1 MVGQEKVAESSRLA
15 MVSEKEGRQEA
26 VASEVAME
34 VREVAKE
41 VVVMTSLEA
50 GCKKIGLGCK
60 HRQSSFPW
68 VPMVQAILEP
78 STGGD
83 NLVQEEVMQNDV
95 DGKVAGASVE
105 NVSNMA
111 EKEAAKRYVAL

>member
-60 HRQSSFPW
+60 IGR
-68 VPMVQAILEP
+68 A
-78 STGGD
+78 
-83 NLVQEEVMQNDV
+83 
-95 DGKVAGASVE
+95 
-105 NVSNMA
+105 VSRGSRWC
-111 EKEAAKRYVAL
+111 KLF

>member
-1 MVGQEKVAESSRLA
+1 
-15 MVSEKEGRQEA
+15 
-26 VASEVAME
+26 
-34 VREVAKE
+34 
-41 VVVMTSLEA
+41 
-50 GCKKIGLGCK
+50 
-60 HRQSSFPW
+60 
-68 VPMVQAILEP
+68 MVQAILEP